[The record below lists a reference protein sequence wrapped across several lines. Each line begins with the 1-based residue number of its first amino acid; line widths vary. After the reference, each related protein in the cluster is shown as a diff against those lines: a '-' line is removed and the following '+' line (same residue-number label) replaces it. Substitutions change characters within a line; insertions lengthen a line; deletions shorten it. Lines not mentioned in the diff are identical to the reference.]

1 MRGAAITILSLGM
14 LAGACSATPE
24 APHGSPVLLEVRW
37 VASGESKLI
46 WSHDAD
52 AAVDTRVSPAGA
64 EVDFVFDRRLDG
76 TKIEDIVDGKTV
88 PKEVPPIDVS
98 WPGKN
103 DATAPVMSSPPFSHK
118 VYYNSTALFGG
129 QTAFAFLRPAVVGFP
144 SSTTI
149 SLVMDPMHFTSAY
162 GEQMEGPTEFTV
174 ELDPMTIVPRTSTSD
189 AVQTFGPT
197 FKFPVRFSNRPANI
211 DVLAP
216 FARARAG
223 DVELAVTLIAD
234 ATDAVVVYVAPAACL
249 GGWPTGAVIDVSFV
263 AGTPDAF
270 GIPSAGALPAGSFQI
285 GGSAESSR
293 DAACD

>member
-1 MRGAAITILSLGM
+1 MRGAAITILGLGM

-52 AAVDTRVSPAGA
+52 AAVDPRVSPAGA

-88 PKEVPPIDVS
+88 PKPVPPIEVD

-103 DATAPVMSSPPFSHK
+103 DATAPVMSSPPFSYK
-118 VYYNSTALFGG
+118 VYYNSTAVFGG
-129 QTAFAFLRPAVVGFP
+129 QTAFAFLRPTVVGFP
-144 SSTTI
+144 SSTTVA
-149 SLVMDPMHFTSAY
+149 LVMHATEFTSAY
-162 GEQMEGPTEFTV
+162 GEQMEGPTEFSV
-174 ELDPMTIVPRTSTSD
+174 ELDAMTIVPRTSASD

-211 DVLAP
+211 DVLTP

-223 DVELAVTLIAD
+223 DVELAVTLTAD
-234 ATDAVVVYVAPAACL
+234 ATEPVVVYVAPAACL
-249 GGWPTGAVIDVSFV
+249 GGWPTGSVIDVSFA

-270 GIPSAGALPAGSFQI
+270 GIPSAAALLAGSFQI